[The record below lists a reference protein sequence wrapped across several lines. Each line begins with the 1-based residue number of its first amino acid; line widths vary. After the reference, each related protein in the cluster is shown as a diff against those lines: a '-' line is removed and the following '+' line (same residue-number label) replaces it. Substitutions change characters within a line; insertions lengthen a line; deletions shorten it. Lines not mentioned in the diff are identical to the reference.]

1 MFTITVAAAVVIINK
16 SDLAPVL
23 EEFTRSPPVITG
35 AVTRQEATSSRGVR
49 PHLFFCVKGGRGSVR
64 TFPSAHVTCLPASV
78 PIGLRIKAEGL
89 GRGVPVAPGLGDL
102 GSREPHTPSLL
113 SGRSWGDRN
122 AVVQSPWTWRSGTR
136 GVHPPPSGFKVT
148 NPTRGVLY
156 FPGISTL

>member
-23 EEFTRSPPVITG
+23 EEFTRSPPVITR
-35 AVTRQEATSSRGVR
+35 AVTRQEATSSQGVR

-89 GRGVPVAPGLGDL
+89 GRGSAQRCPRGTWTGRLGEQGAAHPLTAQQAQL
-102 GSREPHTPSLL
+102 G
-113 SGRSWGDRN
+113 G
-122 AVVQSPWTWRSGTR
+122 
-136 GVHPPPSGFKVT
+136 
-148 NPTRGVLY
+148 
-156 FPGISTL
+156 